1 MADNIKLIVVTIIM
15 IVAIT
20 LFYTYREYSTLL
32 GVVGLLSTGV
42 GALFIVSYTHVGS
55 IMLEYLD
62 ATQIEVRKVVW
73 PTRQETM
80 QTTLIVILMVILMA
94 LLLWGIDS
102 ILAWAVRILTR

>member
-1 MADNIKLIVVTIIM
+1 MADNIKLIVLTIIM

-32 GVVGLLSTGV
+32 GVFGLLSAGV
-42 GALFIVSYTHVGS
+42 GALFIVSHTHVGS
-55 IMLEYLD
+55 IMLDYLG

>member
-20 LFYTYREYSTLL
+20 LFYIYREHSTLL
-32 GVVGLLSTGV
+32 GVLGLLAAGGLS
-42 GALFIVSYTHVGS
+42 LFIASHTHIGS
-55 IMLEYLD
+55 IMLDYLG
-62 ATQIEVRKVVW
+62 ATQMEVRKVVW
-73 PTRQETM
+73 PTKQETM